1 MTRKVLVCDDERN
14 VRTFLHDLLALEGFA
29 IAEAATA
36 AEALEAAA
44 ARPDLCILDLM
55 LPDRSGIELI
65 PDLKEAAPHMAIIVI
80 TAVGTVDNA
89 VLSMKAG
96 AYDFITKPFDVET
109 VLIAVRRAV
118 DYISVSNENIVL
130 RNLQRNRMYFEE
142 FVGESRSVQAIKD
155 LIPRLAAADVPI
167 LVTGETGTGKN
178 VLAKQIHFSLSRAD
192 APLVYANCSSIPAP
206 LFESEL
212 FGYEKGAFTGAVAQ
226 KKGRVELAD
235 GGTLLLDEIT
245 ELPPE
250 MQAKL
255 LDFLQERRF
264 YRVGGVK
271 PVSVQARVIA
281 LTNKDLREEIK
292 EGRFRPDLFYRL
304 NVIHFAIPPLR
315 ERGDDLRMICDYL
328 VQLFRKKYNMPGLSI
343 SEGAMRLIRSYS
355 WPGNVREL
363 KNSLERAVICAEG
376 ETIGADSLSFDEEG
390 REASK
395 LELKDIIEE
404 YEREV
409 ILRRLA
415 YFKGNRTR
423 TAADLGISLRNLQY
437 KLERYGEKA

>member
-44 ARPDLCILDLM
+44 AGPDLCILDLM

-130 RNLQRNRMYFEE
+130 RNLQRNRIYFEE

-212 FGYEKGAFTGAVAQ
+212 FGYEKGAFTGAAAQ

-245 ELPPE
+245 ELPP
-250 MQAKL
+250 
-255 LDFLQERRF
+255 RCRPSSSTSC
-264 YRVGGVK
+264 RSGGSTGWAASSRC
-271 PVSVQARVIA
+271 PS
-281 LTNKDLREEIK
+281 
-292 EGRFRPDLFYRL
+292 RP
-304 NVIHFAIPPLR
+304 
-315 ERGDDLRMICDYL
+315 
-328 VQLFRKKYNMPGLSI
+328 
-343 SEGAMRLIRSYS
+343 
-355 WPGNVREL
+355 
-363 KNSLERAVICAEG
+363 
-376 ETIGADSLSFDEEG
+376 
-390 REASK
+390 AS
-395 LELKDIIEE
+395 
-404 YEREV
+404 
-409 ILRRLA
+409 
-415 YFKGNRTR
+415 
-423 TAADLGISLRNLQY
+423 SP
-437 KLERYGEKA
+437 